1 MPDGLLG
8 AKLRRVPSPP
18 LLQLRSH
25 PGQRAAPAS
34 RRRHPAHSAG
44 RESSCRNMLADRSH
58 IAYSHFAPRAPHLY
72 AVMFGPGLAEFR
84 TGDPAD
90 LEAAR
95 STFVSLFRRIHVCVN
110 AGRWKV
116 ANVTTAGDAA
126 WSGVHG
132 HTTLELTGFFGA
144 VGRDPVRSY
153 TEILTRMSIGLGDDA
168 RSTTRSLS
176 NSRRRAV
183 RPDRA
188 EITTA

>member
-95 STFVSLFRRIHVCVN
+95 STFVSLPSHPRLRQRGPMESCQRHHRRRRCVVRCARPHHARTHRVLRRGRPRSSAFVHRDPYQNVDWTRRRRPIHHSLAVELET
-110 AGRWKV
+110 AGR
-116 ANVTTAGDAA
+116 
-126 WSGVHG
+126 
-132 HTTLELTGFFGA
+132 
-144 VGRDPVRSY
+144 P
-153 TEILTRMSIGLGDDA
+153 
-168 RSTTRSLS
+168 
-176 NSRRRAV
+176 
-183 RPDRA
+183 P
-188 EITTA
+188 